1 MRGVS
6 TFGAFTMA
14 RLGIYAS
21 QKGLDVTGNNI
32 SNINTTGYTRQVLDQ
47 ISLRVGGKDRY
58 SSTYDSRTGSGTL
71 VTGISQIRDPYLD
84 IRFRTEQAS
93 VGAMDAKLA
102 GLEDLA
108 GVLDEVADGE
118 GDGILQAQFN
128 DLVSQLQA
136 LSNGRVTDDSLVR
149 SSADSLVK
157 LFNNYASRLEGIKE
171 DYEDILEQ
179 DVKDVNIILTNIRE
193 LNESIQKSEI
203 HGDSALELRDERNLL
218 IDQLS
223 EYMKIDVIYEPVQIG
238 AGASVDKLVI
248 RTSGNPSRTIVDG
261 SYAAELSFRPVDANT
276 KGPNDNYDLDL
287 GPLKDK
293 QDRVLTT
300 KSTSVGTEIFA
311 DEAEIQT
318 KLADTDKFPTEKT
331 VDGQKITYTYSAV
344 KVAENKWHIQTVSET
359 ESATIKL
366 TDTELYGALR
376 SGRELLTEKGE
387 FTTTA
392 EQTGDANATTK
403 RGIPYYQ
410 NALDALARKFAQVLN
425 GANTGYLKNADGEYV
440 TADGTP
446 ITYPQNADGDYL
458 DKDNNIVIRAR
469 DVAAEGLTD
478 DQKAELAGKNGG
490 VALGGILFSTS
501 SAGNETNG
509 ITAANISISKQ
520 WSTGAVSI
528 QNSFVQGAS
537 KPGQVNSGDF
547 SNIEHI
553 IVLMD
558 GKQEYKPNEIEGD
571 AVDRDIPYFKG
582 SFQEFLTSLQG
593 TLAKDIKSTTTLLDN
608 YSAAATE
615 LDTSRDSVS
624 GVDLN
629 DEAVNMMQY
638 QKSYSAAC
646 RMMTT
651 LDEALD
657 KLINGTGVA
666 GR

>member
-179 DVKDVNIILTNIRE
+179 DVKDVNDILTSIRE

-203 HGDSALELRDERNLL
+203 HGDSALEMRDERNLL
-218 IDQLS
+218 LDRLS

-238 AGASVDKLVI
+238 AGAAVDKLVI
-248 RTSGNPSRTIVDG
+248 KTSGTPSRTIVDG
-261 SYAAELSFRPVDANT
+261 SYVAELSLRKDA
-276 KGPNDNYDLDL
+276 GGIAPDDNYNLDL
-287 GPLKDK
+287 GPLKDRE
-293 QDRVLTT
+293 DRVLTT
-300 KSTSVGTEIFA
+300 KSTTVGTDTYLNGDA
-311 DEAEIQT
+311 AQAALT
-318 KLADTDKFPTEKT
+318 DTDKFPAEKT

-344 KVAENKWHIQTVSET
+344 KIAENEWHIQTVSET
-359 ESATIKL
+359 SSASVNL

-376 SGRELLTEKGE
+376 SDRELLTEKGE
-387 FTTTA
+387 FT
-392 EQTGDANATTK
+392 EKGVVDNQIDLNATTK

-410 NALDALARKFAQVLN
+410 SALDALARKFAQVLN
-425 GANTGYLKNADGEYV
+425 DANTGYLKNADGDYV
-440 TADGTP
+440 
-446 ITYPQNADGDYL
+446 
-458 DKDNNIVIRAR
+458 DKDGNV
-469 DVAAEGLTD
+469 
-478 DQKAELAGKNGG
+478 LADLNDLETKG
-490 VALGGILFSTS
+490 VALGGALFSTS
-501 SAGNETNG
+501 SAGNDTNE

-520 WSTGAVSI
+520 WSTGAVGV
-528 QNSFVQGAS
+528 QNSFVQGTN
-537 KPGQVNSGDF
+537 KPGQANSGDF

-558 GKQEYKPNEIEGD
+558 GKQEYKPNEIEAD
-571 AVDRDIPYFKG
+571 AVDGTTPYFKG

>member
-179 DVKDVNIILTNIRE
+179 DVKDVNDILTSIRE

-203 HGDSALELRDERNLL
+203 HGDSALEMRDERNLL
-218 IDQLS
+218 LDQLS
-223 EYMKIDVIYEPVQIG
+223 EYMKIDAIYEPVQIG
-238 AGASVDKLVI
+238 AGAAVDKLVI
-248 RTSGNPSRTIVDG
+248 RTSGTPSRTIVDG
-261 SYAAELSFRPVDANT
+261 SYVAELSLRAGAN
-276 KGPNDNYDLDL
+276 GSPPDENYNLDL
-287 GPLKDK
+287 GPLKDS

-300 KSTSVGTEIFA
+300 KSTTTELYAGTDIMTDIA
-311 DEAEIQT
+311 ALPAE
-318 KLADTDKFPTEKT
+318 KV
-331 VDGQKITYTYSAV
+331 VDGQKTAYTYTAITGADGKKY
-344 KVAENKWHIQTVSET
+344 IQTVSET
-359 ESATIKL
+359 SSTEIKL

-376 SGRELLTEKGE
+376 SDRELLTEKGE
-387 FTTTA
+387 FT
-392 EQTGDANATTK
+392 EKGVVDNQIDLNATTK

-410 NALDALARKFAQVLN
+410 SALDALARKFAQVLN
-425 GANTGYLKNADGEYV
+425 DANTGYLKNAK
-440 TADGTP
+440 
-446 ITYPQNADGDYL
+446 GDYVG
-458 DKDNNIVIRAR
+458 KDGNVLIPVGEIANT
-469 DVAAEGLTD
+469 GLTV
-478 DQKAELAGKNGG
+478 DQKTKLEADG

-520 WSTGAVSI
+520 WSTGAVGI
-528 QNSFVQGAS
+528 QNSFVQGTN

-571 AVDRDIPYFKG
+571 AVNGDIPYFKG

>member
-179 DVKDVNIILTNIRE
+179 DVKDVNDILTNIRE

-203 HGDSALELRDERNLL
+203 HGDSALEMRDERNLL
-218 IDQLS
+218 LDRLS

-238 AGASVDKLVI
+238 AGAAVDKLVI
-248 RTSGNPSRTIVDG
+248 RTSGTPSRTIVDG
-261 SYAAELSFRPVDANT
+261 SYVAELSLRAGAN
-276 KGPNDNYDLDL
+276 GSPPDENYNLDL
-287 GPLKDK
+287 GPLKDS
-293 QDRVLTT
+293 QDRELTT
-300 KSTSVGTEIFA
+300 KSTSTELYTDARDINDAIA
-311 DEAEIQT
+311 D
-318 KLADTDKFPTEKT
+318 LPTEKV
-331 VDGQKITYTYSAV
+331 VDGQKTAYTYTAIT
-344 KVAENKWHIQTVSET
+344 AEDGKKYIQTVSET
-359 ESATIKL
+359 RSTEIKL

-376 SGRELLTEKGE
+376 SDRELLTEKGE
-387 FTTTA
+387 FTKKGVVDN
-392 EQTGDANATTK
+392 QIDLNATTK

-425 GANTGYLKNADGEYV
+425 DANTGYLRNADGAYV
-440 TADGTP
+440 
-446 ITYPQNADGDYL
+446 
-458 DKDNNIVIRAR
+458 DKDGNV
-469 DVAAEGLTD
+469 
-478 DQKAELAGKNGG
+478 LADLNDLETKG

-501 SAGNETNG
+501 SAGNETND

-520 WSTGAVSI
+520 WSTGAVGV
-528 QNSFVQGAS
+528 QNSFVQGTN
-537 KPGQVNSGDF
+537 KPGQANSGDF

-558 GKQEYKPNEIEGD
+558 GKQEYKPNEIEAD
-571 AVDRDIPYFKG
+571 AVDGTTPYFKG

>member
-179 DVKDVNIILTNIRE
+179 DVKDVNDILASIRE

-203 HGDSALELRDERNLL
+203 HGDSALEMRDERNLL
-218 IDQLS
+218 LDQLS

-238 AGASVDKLVI
+238 AGAAVDKLVI
-248 RTSGNPSRTIVDG
+248 KTSGTPSRTIVDG
-261 SYAAELSFRPVDANT
+261 SYVAELSLRAGAN
-276 KGPNDNYDLDL
+276 GSPPDENYNLDL
-287 GPLKDK
+287 GPLKDS

-300 KSTSVGTEIFA
+300 KSTTTELYAGTDIA
-311 DEAEIQT
+311 ALPAE
-318 KLADTDKFPTEKT
+318 KV
-331 VDGQKITYTYSAV
+331 VDGQKTAYTYTAITGADGKKY
-344 KVAENKWHIQTVSET
+344 IQTVSET
-359 ESATIKL
+359 SSTEIKL

-376 SGRELLTEKGE
+376 SDRELLTEKGE
-387 FTTTA
+387 FT
-392 EQTGDANATTK
+392 EKGVVDNQIDLNATTK

-410 NALDALARKFAQVLN
+410 SALDALARKFAQILN
-425 GANTGYLKNADGEYV
+425 DANTGYLKNADGDYV
-440 TADGTP
+440 
-446 ITYPQNADGDYL
+446 
-458 DKDNNIVIRAR
+458 DKDGEVLI
-469 DVAAEGLTD
+469 AAGAISSDGLTD
-478 DQKAELAGKNGG
+478 AQKNDLETKG
-490 VALGGILFSTS
+490 VALGGALFSIS
-501 SAGNETNG
+501 SDGNETDG

-520 WSTGAVSI
+520 WSTGAVGV
-528 QNSFVQGAS
+528 QNSFVQGTN
-537 KPGQVNSGDF
+537 KPGQANSGDF

-558 GKQEYKPNEIEGD
+558 GKQEYKPNEIEVD
-571 AVDRDIPYFKG
+571 AVDGTTPYFKG

>member
-179 DVKDVNIILTNIRE
+179 DVKDVNDILTNIRE

-203 HGDSALELRDERNLL
+203 HGDSALEMRDERNLL
-218 IDQLS
+218 LDRLS

-238 AGASVDKLVI
+238 AGAAVDKLVI
-248 RTSGNPSRTIVDG
+248 KTSGTPSRTIVDG
-261 SYAAELSFRPVDANT
+261 SYVAELSLRKDA
-276 KGPNDNYDLDL
+276 GGIAPDDNYNLDL
-287 GPLKDK
+287 GPLKDRE
-293 QDRVLTT
+293 DRVLTT
-300 KSTSVGTEIFA
+300 KSTVADTTIYGTEDDA
-311 DEAEIQT
+311 KAAAEVKIAALENAQ
-318 KLADTDKFPTEKT
+318 PI
-331 VDGQKITYTYSAV
+331 DGQNSTYAYSVLPNKTKNENGTETTTYSYQ
-344 KVAENKWHIQTVSET
+344 IISET
-359 ESATIKL
+359 KSASVNL

-376 SGRELLTEKGE
+376 SDRELLTEKGE

-392 EQTGDANATTK
+392 EQAGDANATTK

-425 GANTGYLKNADGEYV
+425 DANTGYLKNADGAYV
-440 TADGTP
+440 
-446 ITYPQNADGDYL
+446 
-458 DKDNNIVIRAR
+458 DKDGNV
-469 DVAAEGLTD
+469 
-478 DQKAELAGKNGG
+478 LADLNDLETKG
-490 VALGGILFSTS
+490 VALGGALFSTS
-501 SAGNETNG
+501 SAGNDTNE

-520 WSTGAVSI
+520 WSTGAVGI
-528 QNSFVQGAS
+528 QNSFVQGTN

-558 GKQEYKPNEIEGD
+558 GKQEYKPNEIEVD
-571 AVDRDIPYFKG
+571 AVDGTTPYFKG

>member
-6 TFGAFTMA
+6 TFDAFTMA

-179 DVKDVNIILTNIRE
+179 DLKDVNNILTNIRE

-300 KSTSVGTEIFA
+300 KSTVADTTIYGTEDDA
-311 DEAEIQT
+311 KAAAEVKIAALENAQ
-318 KLADTDKFPTEKT
+318 PI
-331 VDGQKITYTYSAV
+331 DGQNSTYAYSVLPNKTKNENGTETTTYSYQ
-344 KVAENKWHIQTVSET
+344 IISET
-359 ESATIKL
+359 KSASVNL

-376 SGRELLTEKGE
+376 SDRELLTEKGE

-392 EQTGDANATTK
+392 EQAGDANATTK
-403 RGIPYYQ
+403 RGIPYYRK
-410 NALDALARKFAQVLN
+410 ALDALARKFAQVLN
-425 GANTGYLKNADGEYV
+425 DANTGYLRNADGAYV
-440 TADGTP
+440 DQDG
-446 ITYPQNADGDYL
+446 N
-458 DKDNNIVIRAR
+458 V
-469 DVAAEGLTD
+469 
-478 DQKAELAGKNGG
+478 LAGQNELETKG

-501 SAGNETNG
+501 SAGNETDR

-558 GKQEYKPNEIEGD
+558 GKQEYKPNEIEAG
-571 AVDRDIPYFKG
+571 AVDGTTPYFKG

>member
-58 SSTYDSRTGSGTL
+58 SSAYDSRTGSGTL

-118 GDGILQAQFN
+118 GNGILQAQFN
-128 DLVSQLQA
+128 DLMSQLQA
-136 LSNGRVTDDSLVR
+136 LSSGRVTDDSLVR

-179 DVKDVNIILTNIRE
+179 DVKDVNNILTNIRE

-248 RTSGNPSRTIVDG
+248 KTSGNPSRTIVDG
-261 SYAAELSFRPVDANT
+261 SYAAELSFRPVDADT

-287 GPLKDK
+287 GPLKDN

-300 KSTSVGTEIFA
+300 KSISIGTDTYA
-311 DEAEIQT
+311 DKDTAEGA
-318 KLADTDKFPTEKT
+318 LLDTDKFPTKKT
-331 VDGQKITYTYSAV
+331 VDGQETTYTYTAV
-344 KVAENKWHIQTVSET
+344 EGADGKWYIQTVSET

-425 GANTGYLKNADGEYV
+425 DANTGYLKNA
-440 TADGTP
+440 
-446 ITYPQNADGDYL
+446 NGDYV
-458 DKDNNIVIRAR
+458 DKDGNVLISVGEIA
-469 DVAAEGLTD
+469 DTGLTD
-478 DQKAELAGKNGG
+478 PQKNTLKTSG

-501 SAGNETNG
+501 SDGNEADG

-520 WSTGAVSI
+520 WSTGAVNV
-528 QNSFVQGAS
+528 QNSFVQGTN
-537 KPGQVNSGDF
+537 KPGEVNSGDF

-553 IVLMD
+553 IVLID
-558 GKQEYKPNEIEGD
+558 GAQEYKPEEITAG
-571 AVDRDIPYFKG
+571 AVDGTTPYFKG
-582 SFQEFLTSLQG
+582 SFQEFLTMLQG

-608 YSAAATE
+608 YSASATE

-657 KLINGTGVA
+657 KLINGTGVV

>member
-14 RLGIYAS
+14 RLGIYAA

-32 SNINTTGYTRQVLDQ
+32 SNINTKGYTRQVVDQ

-58 SSTYDSRTGSGTL
+58 SSAYDARSGSGTL

-136 LSNGRVTDDSLVR
+136 LSSGRVTDDSLVR

-179 DVKDVNIILTNIRE
+179 DVRDVNDILKRIRD
-193 LNESIQKSEI
+193 LNDSIQKSEI
-203 HGDSALELRDERNLL
+203 HGDSALEQRDERNLL

-223 EYMKIDVIYEPVQIG
+223 EYMKIDVIYKPVQIG
-238 AGASVDKLVI
+238 AGTTVDKLVI
-248 RTSGNPSRTIVDG
+248 RTSGESPLTIVNG
-261 SYAAELSFRPVDANT
+261 NYFAELQPHKDANST
-276 KGPNDNYDLDL
+276 SPDDAFDDNYNLEL
-287 GPLKDK
+287 GLLTDRQGRPLKFEEESSIVARRLVNEKAAD
-293 QDRVLTT
+293 DWLAANPNT
-300 KSTSVGTEIFA
+300 STDDGRGT
-311 DEAEIQT
+311 QT
-318 KLADTDKFPTEKT
+318 D
-331 VDGQKITYTYSAV
+331 ITYTKVPVTDADGNVTYS
-344 KVAENKWHIQTVSET
+344 IQRTT
-359 ESATIKL
+359 QITYPTDIINL
-366 TDTELYGALR
+366 TDTELYG
-376 SGRELLTEKGE
+376 SIQSYRELLTEKGE
-387 FTTTA
+387 FTTKA
-392 EQTGDANATTK
+392 EQAGDANATTK

-425 GANTGYLKNADGEYV
+425 DANTGTL
-440 TADGTP
+440 
-446 ITYPQNADGDYL
+446 
-458 DKDNNIVIRAR
+458 
-469 DVAAEGLTD
+469 
-478 DQKAELAGKNGG
+478 GG
-490 VALGGILFSTS
+490 AALGGALFSTS
-501 SAGNETNG
+501 SDGNETNG

-528 QNSFVQGAS
+528 QNSFVQGAG
-537 KPGQVNSGDF
+537 KPGQANSGDF

-558 GKQEYKPNEIEGD
+558 GKQEYKPNEIAAD
-571 AVDRDIPYFKG
+571 AVDGTTNYFKG
-582 SFQEFLTSLQG
+582 SFQDFLTMLQG

-651 LDEALD
+651 LDEALE